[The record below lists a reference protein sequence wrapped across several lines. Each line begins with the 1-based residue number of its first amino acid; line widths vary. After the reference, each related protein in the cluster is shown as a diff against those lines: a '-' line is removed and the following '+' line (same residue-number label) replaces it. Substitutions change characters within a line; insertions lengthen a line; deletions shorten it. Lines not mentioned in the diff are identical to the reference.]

1 MIYQISSG
9 QGPAE
14 CELGVAKL
22 LNYFQNHYDV
32 SIIDTSPGYHEG
44 TYRSVRLY
52 TEADLSEFLGS
63 VQWVCRS
70 PYRPTHKR
78 KNWFIDFSACAV
90 STAEEFDPAQ
100 VVFDTFRSGGKGG
113 QNVNKV
119 ESGVRAIYLPT
130 GQAVVCTEERSQHAN
145 KQKAV
150 ARLRAMTEQQNRT
163 RKAEEKNDNWRCH
176 TQLERGNAQVR
187 FEGESFHKV

>member
-22 LNYFQNHYDV
+22 LAYLQNNFDV
-32 SIIDTSPGYHEG
+32 SVIDTSPGYHDG

-52 TEADLSEFLGS
+52 TDADLSEFLGS

-90 STAEEFDPAQ
+90 STSEKFDPEQ

-150 ARLRAMTEQQNRT
+150 ARLKAQIEQQNQS

-187 FEGESFHKV
+187 FEGERFQKI